1 MVSSVITVHPCVP
14 WCPVP
19 FAFTG
24 SSAMR
29 LIEEFDLS
37 LNCSDEL
44 LVTDALP
51 PEGDAPK
58 RIAAVGNKVDMR
70 GITPETADEV
80 INMLRGGSN
89 CEKLADVV
97 STVPQRNI
105 DMNILVVPVSRE
117 ADVDTGPGGAW
128 VTVTGSVRVDD
139 DILSADRIQDALNML
154 PGRSGLLRGPIFR
167 VAKTRSLL
175 LCLEAKVTEH
185 GYLHNA
191 VNAT

>member
-1 MVSSVITVHPCVP
+1 
-14 WCPVP
+14 
-19 FAFTG
+19 
-24 SSAMR
+24 MR

-70 GITPETADEV
+70 GFTPETADEV

-97 STVPQRNI
+97 STAPQRNI
-105 DMNILVVPVSRE
+105 DMNILEVPVSRE

-139 DILSADRIQDALNML
+139 DILSADRIQDPLNML
-154 PGRSGLLRGPIFR
+154 PGRSGLLRGPIFC
-167 VAKTRSLL
+167 VAETRSLRFFFVL
-175 LCLEAKVTEH
+175 KSK
-185 GYLHNA
+185 
-191 VNAT
+191 